1 MTRERYTC
9 QQVIDALQQTR
20 GMVYLAA
27 EVLGCIP
34 QTVYNYIE
42 RHPSI
47 KAAWEAESGLMT
59 DLAEQKLYNAI
70 MRDESW
76 AIGFYLKTKGKS
88 RGYTE
93 RLEVGGTDGG
103 PIKLSWADG
112 SDFTRFAPDPED
124 RLE

>member
-1 MTRERYTC
+1 
-9 QQVIDALQQTR
+9 
-20 GMVYLAA
+20 MVYLTAKMLRCNPA
-27 EVLGCIP
+27 
-34 QTVYNYIE
+34 TVYRYIE

-59 DLAEQKLYNAI
+59 DLTEQKLYNAI